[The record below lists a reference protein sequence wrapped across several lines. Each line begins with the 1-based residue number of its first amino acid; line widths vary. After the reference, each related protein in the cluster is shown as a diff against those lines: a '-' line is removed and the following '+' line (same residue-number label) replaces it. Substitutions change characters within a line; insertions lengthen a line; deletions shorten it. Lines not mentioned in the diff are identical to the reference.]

1 MRTTS
6 LVSNRKLR
14 RKIREILLFLLAL
27 VIACYFLFPFLWMV
41 STSLKTLGQT
51 FTYPPEWIPRPVRL
65 ENYWEAWQEYAP
77 FNLYLKNTVVITGLA
92 VIGTVLSSSLVAFS
106 FGRLRW
112 PGRDGLF
119 LILLSTMMLPYQVTL
134 IPQFVLYTKLDWV
147 DTYLPLI
154 VPTFFGNPFCIF
166 LLRQFIMSVPLEL
179 DEAARIDGCSNFMIY
194 YKIILPLCKPALAS
208 AAVFTFMANWND
220 FMAPLIYL
228 RTESKFTLQLG
239 MLIFRSQ
246 SEVYWNH
253 LMAVSVLALAPCL
266 VIFFLVQ
273 RWFIEGIAL
282 TGIKG

>member
-1 MRTTS
+1 
-6 LVSNRKLR
+6 
-14 RKIREILLFLLAL
+14 
-27 VIACYFLFPFLWMV
+27 
-41 STSLKTLGQT
+41 
-51 FTYPPEWIPRPVRL
+51 
-65 ENYWEAWQEYAP
+65 
-77 FNLYLKNTVVITGLA
+77 
-92 VIGTVLSSSLVAFS
+92 
-106 FGRLRW
+106 
-112 PGRDGLF
+112 
-119 LILLSTMMLPYQVTL
+119 
-134 IPQFVLYTKLDWV
+134 
-147 DTYLPLI
+147 
-154 VPTFFGNPFCIF
+154 
-166 LLRQFIMSVPLEL
+166 
-179 DEAARIDGCSNFMIY
+179 MIY
-194 YKIILPLCKPALAS
+194 YKIVLPLCKPALAS